1 MASSISSISSMVNS
15 KNRMTGLVSGLD
27 TETLVKQMLK
37 ADQMKIDKA
46 KQNKT
51 LLEWKRDDYRTIINT
66 VKTFRDTY
74 MDTLS
79 ATNMRSQNSYKAF
92 SVTSSDSSYVTAAGS
107 ADASAGVHSIKISN
121 LATAETKQST
131 AGLTRNV
138 ESVVLTDADASAAAA
153 SGKSFRFTVDGV
165 TKVITID
172 TVTDAAGLVSSI
184 QNKLDAAFGSNK
196 VGVSI
201 TDNKL
206 TFKPTANG
214 VNKLTIGGTG
224 VAATDALS
232 ALGFDSGANYSNR
245 LNLSGTID
253 DMSKSLKDSGLTY
266 TNVNG
271 QDSIFLVINGKQ
283 FKFSKDT
290 TLSSMMSQINSDST
304 ANVNMRYDDIND
316 KFVIASKQ
324 TGQGSNVNIGEYG
337 SNFFSKT
344 GISSSSLAGNTN
356 VNYNFDTAGEFFSV
370 NLNGITRQVKLDN
383 TITDAAGIQNA
394 INSAF
399 AGTGQS
405 VTVDDTTN
413 PGKLTITS
421 ASGSA
426 YIGEPTS
433 GSSAL
438 AKLGITANYVAGE
451 DSMVSIDGQD
461 ITRSSNVITVAG
473 VTYTLLKETGT
484 DSKTI
489 SLTADVDKVYN
500 NIKTFVDKYNELIST
515 INSEISE
522 KYDRDYPP
530 LTDEQRASMSDDDI
544 KAWEEKA
551 RTGMLHGDSALT
563 DMLDSMRR
571 ALYDSIGGVAGSLY
585 SIGITTSSDYKDKG
599 KLVIDENV
607 LKDKIKNAPDLV
619 MNVFSKESSY
629 SYNDVLADG
638 TKRNARYSD
647 NGIVNRLYDVI
658 QDNIRTTRDYS
669 STTGQKGI
677 LIEKAGIIGDIK
689 EFDADLPKQID
700 AMNTSIADMLDRLSE
715 KEDNYYTK
723 FANLE
728 TVLNQMNSQSS
739 WLSQQ
744 LGTSS

>member
-1 MASSISSISSMVNS
+1 MASSISSISSMINS

-46 KQNKT
+46 KQDKT

-92 SVTSSDSSYVTAAGS
+92 SVTSSDSAYVTATGS

-121 LATAETKQST
+121 LATAETKQSAT
-131 AGLTRNV
+131 GLTRNV

-153 SGKSFRFTVDGV
+153 SGKSFTFTVDGV

-172 TVTDAAGLVSSI
+172 TVTDAAGLVASI

-206 TFKPTANG
+206 TFKATASG

-224 VAATDALS
+224 VPETNALS

-266 TNVNG
+266 TTVNG

-304 ANVNMRYDDIND
+304 ANVNMRYDEIND
-316 KFVIASKQ
+316 KFVITSKQ

-344 GISSSSLAGNTN
+344 GISSSSLTGNTN
-356 VNYNFDTAGEFFSV
+356 VNYNFDAAGEFFSV

-383 TITDAAGIQNA
+383 TITSATNIQDA
-394 INSAF
+394 INAAF
-399 AGTGQS
+399 EGTGQS
-405 VTVDDTTN
+405 VTVVDN
-413 PGKLTITS
+413 AGKLTITS
-421 ASGSA
+421 AAGSA

-530 LTDEQRASMSDDDI
+530 LTDEQREAMSDDDI

-669 STTGQKGI
+669 SKTGQKGI
-677 LIEKAGIIGDIK
+677 LIEKAGIIGDVK
-689 EFDADLPKQID
+689 EFEADLPKQID
-700 AMNTSIADMLDRLSE
+700 AMNTSIADMLERLTE
-715 KEDNYYTK
+715 KEDNYYAK